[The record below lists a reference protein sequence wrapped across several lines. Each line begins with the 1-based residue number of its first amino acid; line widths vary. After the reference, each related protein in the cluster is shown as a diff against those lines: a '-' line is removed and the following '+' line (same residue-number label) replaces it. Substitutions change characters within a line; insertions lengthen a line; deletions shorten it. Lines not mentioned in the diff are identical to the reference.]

1 MRGGEQKMKKGNGKL
16 VLQFEVQEVREAEA
30 EGQEGALAV
39 LVMWLAD
46 QVAQRAVEER
56 HKQHGVA
63 RVLEEALEA

>member
-16 VLQFEVQEVREAEA
+16 VLRFEVQEVREAEA

-46 QVAQRAVEER
+46 QVA
-56 HKQHGVA
+56 
-63 RVLEEALEA
+63 